1 MMNILIV
8 GGNGGIGLAMVKEAL
23 VRFPQA
29 QIHAT
34 YRRTKPD
41 YEHSA
46 LIWHQ
51 VDVTDEAQVKNLSQA
66 FKSIDWVINC
76 VGMLH
81 TSNKGPE
88 KNVSMVE
95 PDFFCKT
102 SPLTPCQACYLRSI
116 SRRF

>member
-1 MMNILIV
+1 MNILIV

-34 YRRTKPD
+34 YRRTKSD

-51 VDVTDEAQVKNLSQA
+51 VDVTDETQVKNLSQA
-66 FKSIDWVINC
+66 VNSIDWVINC

-81 TSNKGPE
+81 TPTKVRRKISE
-88 KNVSMVE
+88 WWSLT
-95 PDFFCKT
+95 FSCKT
-102 SPLTPCQACYLRSI
+102 SPLTPCQACYSLSI
-116 SRRF
+116 SRHF